1 MEIEVIEVK
10 SSKERNRFIRFPYNL
25 YKSNINYVG
34 ELNISIKNK
43 ITKKNPFLHHSE
55 IALFIAV
62 KGYQDVGR
70 IAVIHNRTHLDVY
83 NDSSGFFGY
92 FDSFDDIEVAKAL
105 FNVASNWLSKK
116 GIKSMIGPTN
126 LTTNDSCGILIK
138 GFEYPNMISMP
149 YNFEYYDQLMI
160 HCGFKKEVD
169 LYAYRIDGRL
179 IKKKYSNILERSLQA
194 MKNNG
199 IVIRPISSKYF
210 KHDLKRL
217 NKVYNKC
224 NINNWG
230 FMPLNEKEFYEMA
243 KELKMIAPL
252 DLALILEKD
261 EEIIGFVMAAP
272 DINQA
277 IKYVYKG
284 KLTLVGILKLLWYK
298 RKINKG
304 RVMILGVLEAHKGR
318 GLDLVLCHKITQ
330 ALYNLKIYEADA
342 SYVLENNDSM
352 NSVLKKIGGI
362 CIKEYRIYKKR
373 IA

>member
-1 MEIEVIEVK
+1 MGIEVIEVK
-10 SSKERNRFIRFPYNL
+10 SSRERNRFIRFPYKL
-25 YKSNINYVG
+25 YKSNLNYVG
-34 ELNISIKNK
+34 ELHNSVKNK
-43 ITKKNPFLHHSE
+43 ITKKNPFLNHSE

-62 KGYQDVGR
+62 KDYQDVGR

-83 NDSSGFFGY
+83 NDGSGFFGY
-92 FDSFDDIEVAKAL
+92 FDSIYDMEVVEVL
-105 FNVASNWLSKK
+105 FNMASKWLRKK

-138 GFEYPNMISMP
+138 GFEYSNMISMP
-149 YNFEYYDQLMI
+149 YNFEYYNQLMT

-169 LYAYRIDGRL
+169 LYAYRIDGKL
-179 IKKKYSNILERSLQA
+179 IEQKYSNILERSLQA
-194 MKNNG
+194 MKNKG
-199 IVIRPISSKYF
+199 IVIRPVSSKHF
-210 KHDLKRL
+210 EHDIKNLRRA
-217 NKVYNKC
+217 YNKC
-224 NINNWG
+224 NVNNWG
-230 FMPLNEKEFYEMA
+230 FMPLSGKEFFKMA

-261 EEIIGFVMAAP
+261 EEIIGFVMAVP

-342 SYVLENNDSM
+342 SYVLESNNSM

>member
-1 MEIEVIEVK
+1 MKIEVIEVK
-10 SSKERNRFIRFPYNL
+10 SSRERIRFIRFPYKL

-34 ELNISIKNK
+34 ELNMSIKNK
-43 ITKKNPFLHHSE
+43 ISKKNPFLHHSE

-62 KGYQDVGR
+62 KDDQDVGR
-70 IAVIHNRTHLDVY
+70 IAVIHNITHLEVY

-105 FNVASNWLSKK
+105 FDVASDWLSKK

-149 YNFEYYDQLMI
+149 YNFEYYDQLMT
-160 HCGFKKEVD
+160 HCGFQKEVD
-169 LYAYRIDGRL
+169 LYAYKIDGRL
-179 IKKKYSNILERSLQA
+179 IKKKYGNILERSLQA

-199 IVIRPISSKYF
+199 IVIRPISSKTF
-210 KHDLKRL
+210 KHDLNRL
-217 NKVYNKC
+217 KKAYNEC

-342 SYVLENNDSM
+342 SYVLEKNNSM
-352 NSVLKKIGGI
+352 NSVLKKIGGN

>member
-1 MEIEVIEVK
+1 MKIEVIEVK
-10 SSKERNRFIRFPYNL
+10 SSRERIRFIRFPYKL

-34 ELNISIKNK
+34 ELNMSIKNK
-43 ITKKNPFLHHSE
+43 ISKKNPFLHHSE

-62 KGYQDVGR
+62 KDDQDVGR
-70 IAVIHNRTHLDVY
+70 IAVIHNITHLEVY

-105 FNVASNWLSKK
+105 FDVASDWLSKK

-149 YNFEYYDQLMI
+149 YNFEYYDQLMT
-160 HCGFKKEVD
+160 HCGFQKEVD
-169 LYAYRIDGRL
+169 LYAYKIDGRL
-179 IKKKYSNILERSLQA
+179 IKKKYGNILERSLQA

-199 IVIRPISSKYF
+199 IVIRPISSKTF
-210 KHDLKRL
+210 KHDLNRL
-217 NKVYNKC
+217 KKAYNEC

-342 SYVLENNDSM
+342 SYVLENNNSM
-352 NSVLKKIGGI
+352 NSVLKKIGGN